1 MDILSPALKI
11 PFLGNGLTVRQKADG
26 SNIETYNPNTATAIA
41 WTNLPLSSGWSVVSG
56 FATPSYRVVPGGRV
70 VVKGAISKTGLIT
83 QGDTIATFPV
93 GFRPKEQRGFLVPV
107 STGNITLV
115 VRPTGEIIYG
125 GSLNLTGAAQ
135 LALDPIEFDAEQ

>member
-1 MDILSPALKI
+1 MVKVVA
-11 PFLGNGLTVRQKADG
+11 LGNNGQMTEVDVV
-26 SNIETYNPNTATAIA
+26 ATTNAIA
-41 WTNLPLSSGWSVVSG
+41 WSPLTLSSGWSVVSG

-70 VVKGAISKTGLIT
+70 VVKGAISRSGLIT
-83 QGDTIATFPV
+83 QGDTIATFPA
-93 GFRPKEQRGFLVPV
+93 GFRPREQRGFLVPV
-107 STGNITLV
+107 STGTITLV